1 MIDAVYNSKL
11 LELAGNIG
19 SVARLEAPQATAKRH
34 SKLCGSTVT
43 VDLSV
48 GDDGAIAAYGQD
60 VKACALGQASA
71 AIVAAGIIG
80 ATPQELR
87 AARDE
92 AYAMLKKDGEPPQG
106 RFADMRYLQPV
117 KDYKARHASTLLVFD
132 AVVDALDQIDAQQS
146 AA

>member
-19 SVARLEAPQATAKRH
+19 ALTRLDAPQATAKRH
-34 SKLCGSTVT
+34 SKLCGSTVI
-43 VDLSV
+43 VDLTLGS
-48 GDDGAIAAYGQD
+48 DGVVTEYGQD

-71 AIVAAGIIG
+71 AIVASGILG
-80 ATPQELR
+80 STPDELR
-87 AARDE
+87 AARDS
-92 AYAMLKKDGEPPQG
+92 AYNMLKHDGDAPKG
-106 RFADMRYLQPV
+106 RFADMQFLRPV

-132 AVVDALDQIDAQQS
+132 ALIDALDQIDAQRN

>member
-19 SVARLEAPQATAKRH
+19 ALTRLDNPQATAKRH
-34 SKLCGSTVT
+34 SKLCGSTVSVDISLGPDGT
-43 VDLSV
+43 VC
-48 GDDGAIAAYGQD
+48 AYGQD

-80 ATPQELR
+80 ATPDELR
-87 AARDE
+87 QARDS
-92 AYAMLKKDGEPPQG
+92 AYAMLKNEAEPPQG
-106 RFADMRYLQPV
+106 RFADMQFLQPV

-132 AVVDALDQIDAQQS
+132 AVVAALDIIDAQQS